1 MPVSSVMP
9 MSPLLPFCNPH
20 QFFINVQL
28 VHLAFYIMIS
38 LSNQSSI
45 KKIEPV
51 VIAKVQKP
59 LSKKVNNV
67 KPPRKRLHKYLR
79 EIQDTPEWRNK

>member
-1 MPVSSVMP
+1 
-9 MSPLLPFCNPH
+9 
-20 QFFINVQL
+20 
-28 VHLAFYIMIS
+28 MIS

-59 LSKKVNNV
+59 LSKKVNKKDKKDKEKKSNV